1 MNPKPSLPQR
11 RAMRLRGYDYSQ
23 PGAYFVS
30 ICAQHRKCLF
40 GTIIDGQMRLNEI
53 GEIVVECWSR
63 IPQHFPSVE
72 LGEYVIM
79 PNHIHGIIALNIVGA
94 RSPRPIGEEQSI
106 SPTVG
111 ARSPRPIGEE
121 QSISPTVGTRSPR
134 PIGEEQSISPTVGT
148 RSPRPIG
155 EEQSISPTVGT
166 RSPRPIGEE
175 QSISPTVGT
184 RSPRPIGEE
193 QSISPTVG
201 TRSPRPIGEEQSI
214 SPTVGTRSPR
224 PIGEEQS
231 ISPTVGTRSPRPS
244 DNSPSLGKIVAYFK
258 YQSTKHINQ
267 HHNMPGT
274 RIWQRNYYDHVIRDD
289 TDLQRIRRYIQD
301 NPMKWAL
308 DQLHPD
314 NPSRW

>member
-1 MNPKPSLPQR
+1 MNPKSSLPQR
-11 RAMRLRGYDYSQ
+11 RAMRLRSYDYSQ

-79 PNHIHGIIALNIVGA
+79 PNHIHGIIASNIVGA
-94 RSPRPIGEEQSI
+94 RSPRPIEAEHSTP
-106 SPTVG
+106 PTVG
-111 ARSPRPIGEE
+111 ARSPRPIEAE
-121 QSISPTVGTRSPR
+121 HSTPPTVGARSPR
-134 PIGEEQSISPTVGT
+134 PIEAEHSTPPTVGA
-148 RSPRPIG
+148 RSPRPI
-155 EEQSISPTVGT
+155 EAEHSTPPTVGA
-166 RSPRPIGEE
+166 RSPRPIEAE
-175 QSISPTVGT
+175 HSTPPTVGA
-184 RSPRPIGEE
+184 RSPRPIEAGH
-193 QSISPTVG
+193 STPPTVG
-201 TRSPRPIGEEQSI
+201 ARSPRPL
-214 SPTVGTRSPR
+214 
-224 PIGEEQS
+224 
-231 ISPTVGTRSPRPS
+231 

-267 HHNMPGT
+267 HHNTPGT

-289 TDLQRIRRYIQD
+289 TDLQRIRQYIQD

-314 NPSRW
+314 NPSKW

>member
-1 MNPKPSLPQR
+1 MNPKSSLPQR

-121 QSISPTVGTRSPR
+121 QSISPTVGARSPR
-134 PIGEEQSISPTVGT
+134 PIGEEQSISPTVGA
-148 RSPRPIG
+148 
-155 EEQSISPTVGT
+155 
-166 RSPRPIGEE
+166 
-175 QSISPTVGT
+175 
-184 RSPRPIGEE
+184 
-193 QSISPTVG
+193 
-201 TRSPRPIGEEQSI
+201 
-214 SPTVGTRSPR
+214 
-224 PIGEEQS
+224 
-231 ISPTVGTRSPRPS
+231 RSPRPS